1 MNKEEL
7 HRLKILE
14 QQEELEQDD
23 FLEWQELDREI
34 VEAIEEAA
42 ENNWGC
48 KVDKITFDN
57 WRYPVLALDVNDYI
71 KKGLK

>member
-48 KVDKITFDN
+48 KVDKIAFDDL
-57 WRYPVLALDVNDYI
+57 RYPVLTLDVNDYI